1 MYDDLKPILEKELQA
16 IRDAGIW
23 KEERVIDSPQGREI
37 VVGGKKLLNFCA
49 NNYLGLSGTEEL
61 SVASDAALKRWGF
74 GLASVRFICGT
85 QTIHKELEAKT
96 AEFLGTED
104 AVLYSSCFMAN
115 VGLFQTFFTDE
126 DAIITDELNHASI
139 IDAIRLTKSE
149 RHIYKHMDMADLEA
163 KLQATRDKRLKVVVT
178 DGVFSMDG
186 HVAPLKEICDLA
198 EKYRAL
204 VFVDDAHATGVMG
217 SSGRGTHEHA
227 GVMGRVD
234 FITGTYGKAL
244 GGAGGA
250 FTATRKEIAD
260 FLRQRSRTYLFSN
273 ALDTGIAGV
282 SLFVLDHIRK
292 HPEIRERLWENTKF
306 FREEMKKA
314 GFSVS
319 DAQHPIT
326 PIMLPEDR
334 LAADMAK
341 ELMEEGIYV
350 IGFSFP
356 VVPKGKARIRVQ
368 ISAAHTKDDIL
379 KAVAAFTKAGKKFGA
394 LSG

>member
-1 MYDDLKPILEKELQA
+1 
-16 IRDAGIW
+16 
-23 KEERVIDSPQGREI
+23 
-37 VVGGKKLLNFCA
+37 
-49 NNYLGLSGTEEL
+49 
-61 SVASDAALKRWGF
+61 
-74 GLASVRFICGT
+74 
-85 QTIHKELEAKT
+85 
-96 AEFLGTED
+96 
-104 AVLYSSCFMAN
+104 
-115 VGLFQTFFTDE
+115 
-126 DAIITDELNHASI
+126 
-139 IDAIRLTKSE
+139 
-149 RHIYKHMDMADLEA
+149 
-163 KLQATRDKRLKVVVT
+163 
-178 DGVFSMDG
+178 
-186 HVAPLKEICDLA
+186 
-198 EKYRAL
+198 

-217 SSGRGTHEHA
+217 KSGRGTHEHA
-227 GVMGRVD
+227 DVMGRVD

-250 FTATRKEIAD
+250 FTGTRKEVAD

-282 SLFVLDHIRK
+282 SLFVLNHIQK

-319 DAQHPIT
+319 DAEHPIT

-341 ELMEEGIYV
+341 ELMGEGIYV